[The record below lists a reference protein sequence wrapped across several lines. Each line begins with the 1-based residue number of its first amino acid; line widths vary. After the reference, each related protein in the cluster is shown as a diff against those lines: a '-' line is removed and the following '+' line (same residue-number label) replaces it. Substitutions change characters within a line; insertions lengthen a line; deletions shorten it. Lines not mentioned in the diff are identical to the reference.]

1 MAWAWLTKISIVF
14 VYERSAF
21 IICNHCCNQLR
32 AKQIS
37 FGASARRKRVIKIVS
52 SDEVFAFHSAVQ

>member
-1 MAWAWLTKISIVF
+1 MAWAWLTMISIVF
-14 VYERSAF
+14 VYEGSAF
-21 IICNHCCNQLR
+21 IIIYSFNQLR

-52 SDEVFAFHSAVQ
+52 SKEVFAFHTAVQ